1 MFGFIRP
8 VKPELKVREVERF
21 QSVYCG
27 LCHEIRRRY
36 GQLQTGFLSYD
47 MTFLALILQ
56 AVDTPSAE
64 VERLRCIAS
73 PIRRKNVA
81 VSSDMLAYTAD
92 ISVLLTYHKIEDTLQ
107 DESGAKRMAAVS
119 LERLLR
125 ADYRKARERL
135 PELDAVIRACLDE
148 LLTLEQQQV
157 PSLDRTADTFARIL
171 QAIVPKGQ
179 PEPVQRVMGQM
190 FYHTGRWLY
199 LIDACADLKDDFR
212 TGSYNPV
219 RLRFEL
225 EAPDLTPVKEQLE
238 RTLERSLLDI
248 HNAYQLL
255 PLCQDEG
262 LIGNIIDLGL
272 PLITRQVLDGTY
284 HANGGH
290 ETHGSL

>member
-56 AVDTPSAE
+56 AVDTPSME
-64 VERLRCIAS
+64 VEHLRCIAS

-125 ADYRKARERL
+125 ADYRKAQVCL
-135 PELDAVIRACLDE
+135 PKLDAVIRQCLDE
-148 LLTLEQQQV
+148 LLILEQQQV

-171 QAIVPKGQ
+171 QAIVPEGQ
-179 PEPVQRVMGQM
+179 PEPVRRVMEQM

-199 LIDACADLKDDFR
+199 LIDACADLEDDFR

-225 EAPDLTPVKEQLE
+225 ETPDLSLVKEQME

-248 HNAYQLL
+248 HNACQLL

-284 HANGGH
+284 HVNGGH

>member
-56 AVDTPSAE
+56 AVDAECVE
-64 VERLRCIAS
+64 VEHSRCIAS
-73 PIRRKNVA
+73 PVRKKTVA
-81 VSSDMLAYTAD
+81 VSSPMLAYTAD
-92 ISVLLTYHKIEDTLQ
+92 ISVLLTYHKIQDTLQ
-107 DESGAKRMAAVS
+107 DESGAKRMAAIS
-119 LERLLR
+119 LERLVR
-125 ADYRKARERL
+125 ADYRKAQKLL
-135 PELDAVIRACLDE
+135 PELRQCLDE
-148 LLTLEQQQV
+148 LLVLEKQQT

-171 QAIVPKGQ
+171 QAIVPKEQ
-179 PEPVQRVMGQM
+179 PALVQRVMQQM

-225 EAPDLTPVKEQLE
+225 ETPDLTPIKEQME
-238 RTLERSLLDI
+238 RT
-248 HNAYQLL
+248 
-255 PLCQDEG
+255 

-284 HANGGH
+284 HVNGGH